1 MTFDDTDET
10 DGGFE
15 TIEHTDNAE
24 HPEDI
29 HPDMRGWWIVLH
41 DQDGEVYDEIGPFD
55 TKEQAEAAQDMMDY
69 PEAQAA

>member
-1 MTFDDTDET
+1 MLDGTDET

-15 TIEHTDNAE
+15 TIDHTDNAE

-29 HPDMRGWWIVLH
+29 PADMRGWYIRLH

-55 TKEQAEAAQDMMDY
+55 TKEEAEGVQDIMSFAEAA
-69 PEAQAA
+69 